1 MQTINAEK
9 TIMVGAIDEKGSA
22 YVDLL

>member
-9 TIMVGAIDEKGSA
+9 TIMVGAIDEKGGA